1 MSHSKPTGIDRIRSF
16 PFGIYRFHLKP
27 TRSKIYET
35 DRIELESMSN
45 SKPIGF
51 DRIRS
56 FPFEIYRF
64 HLKPIGSR
72 IGSATHRQRRDM
84 SDRRTSAWNWVV
96 MGVFWS
102 LYTYLVYTDHDSWAA
117 QHFTVKWWRITSNIL
132 CLTRRHSCHRK
143 VQWNTLW
150 WSGQCSCSI
159 SSFSTKPR
167 LIQLYTLFLV
177 TLRLVSTSSESTS
190 GLQCPAR
197 VSLQM
202 QLEYNSLTWDA

>member
-1 MSHSKPTGIDRIRSF
+1 MVVVVGDEHHTTGCFVLCVVLRILYTLSRNSGEHFMIPVDSISKPTGFDRIRSFPFEIDRFHLKPIGSKICETDRIELESMSHSKPTGIDRIRSF

-84 SDRRTSAWNWVV
+84 SDRRTSAWN
-96 MGVFWS
+96 
-102 LYTYLVYTDHDSWAA
+102 
-117 QHFTVKWWRITSNIL
+117 
-132 CLTRRHSCHRK
+132 
-143 VQWNTLW
+143 
-150 WSGQCSCSI
+150 
-159 SSFSTKPR
+159 
-167 LIQLYTLFLV
+167 
-177 TLRLVSTSSESTS
+177 
-190 GLQCPAR
+190 
-197 VSLQM
+197 
-202 QLEYNSLTWDA
+202 